1 MKFTKSIQSL
11 WSCVVRNK
19 TALLHF
25 TFYILYFTFLTG
37 CSKLNDLRVV
47 GRNFE
52 DEIQLAQNLVFTFNK
67 DVVSKSDLDS
77 WQSTKYIEFTPAVA
91 GKFQW
96 TAANELVFSPTS
108 GFAPA
113 TDYKAKLSSTIKA
126 TGKSYGVSS
135 EAYEF
140 HTPKLQLLET
150 EAYWSKSKESG
161 KPLAKTKLKFNYMVN
176 SSELDK
182 KLTFEIDEKPL
193 NYSIAQ
199 AQTDTEVPVSLITE
213 SSDKSAIPLK
223 VTVSKG
229 VKVAGT
235 NYITSAPFEL
245 TTALPSMFELEIPNI
260 ETGFQN
266 NQGFVR
272 IVTTQTLQN
281 ENISS
286 YYTITPA
293 VETTTELTDNGLIV
307 RGNFNQNETYILT
320 LTDKMKGVL
329 GAKLAESV
337 TKDLYF
343 GAMPANIQFANSKAV
358 YLSAKG
364 ARNVGVKIVNIPEVQ
379 IKIGKVYE
387 NNILAY
393 LRGNRYE
400 EYGPVNGS
408 DDWSPT
414 GAFNYS
420 EDEQNI
426 YSKLVVDKV
435 VETANL
441 AQIKGVSALNL
452 AIPDNDN
459 FKGVFL
465 VSVKSHDEQYLSA
478 TKLVSIS
485 DIGLIVKQS
494 ADAVWVF
501 ANSIRSTDPI
511 ANVEINLVSSNNQKV
526 YTLKTDNNGIAK
538 FEKLSEKAPNFQIA
552 MVTASSESD
561 FNYLYLEDTRVET
574 SRFEV
579 EGKRDNT
586 TGFEA
591 FIYGD
596 RDIYRP
602 GETLHFNTV
611 VRTQQWKNASDIPL
625 IIKVLMPNGRELQS
639 FRKTTNSEGATEIS
653 LPIDAAA
660 VTGTYSVEVY
670 NGNDVLLAS
679 KNVSIEEFMP
689 DRIKVDVK
697 TDKTFYRTGQNIN
710 IAATALNL
718 FGPPASG
725 RNYEVEFSLKR
736 KAFSNAKFKDYSFN
750 IPNDTKFEN
759 TVRQGITDDL
769 GTVKEAIPL
778 ANTLQDI
785 GLLEGKI
792 YMTVFDETG
801 RPVNRLKR
809 FDVLT
814 QDVFYGIKMSDSY
827 VGLNAAV
834 PIGLVALN
842 QTGDLQAG
850 AKAQVDVVRFDYQT
864 VVEKQGEQLSYTSK
878 KREKVVYTNIVSFK
892 DGKAEISYVP
902 TVSGEYQVRVRRVG
916 AVGYSVMDFYAYGW
930 GNTTASS
937 FEVSNEGEVLMEF
950 DKPKYNIGDKATVL
964 FKTPF
969 SGKLLVTIERN
980 NVLEYKYLTADNKSA
995 EFSFKVTE
1003 ALKPNAFVT
1012 ATLIRALD
1020 NSSLPLTVAHGFAP
1034 IQVEDTDTKLAVE
1047 VLAVEK
1053 SRSKTKQK
1061 IRIKTARNA
1070 QVTIAVV
1077 DEGILQIKNFKTPDI
1092 HGFFYQ
1098 KRALEVGSFDLYRFL
1113 FPELSVASS
1122 SSFGGDGYDLEKR
1135 INPLSNGRVKLVAL
1149 WSGQLETGIDGEAE
1163 FEVDIPQFSGDLR
1176 IMAVAYKGNA
1186 FGSAN
1191 KNMKVADPIVISTA
1205 LPRFLSPDDE
1215 IIVPV
1220 NISNTEKTTANVKVN
1235 LQING
1240 ALVQDSRPTT
1250 QNLSIAPEKESRTSF
1265 AIKAAQIMGRG
1276 SVTVTVDNGKEK
1288 FVEKTEI
1295 TVRPASSLL
1304 KSAQSG
1310 VIAGGSSGT
1319 IDLSKNGYIPST
1331 VSGQIILSRSPM
1343 VQYAKALDYLLGYP
1357 HGCIEQ
1363 TVSKAFPQIYFA
1375 DLAKSLFRSVRT
1387 QTTGMPRP
1395 VSSQTE
1401 TARGESDF
1409 NPNYNV
1415 QQAILKIES
1424 MQLPNGALSYWPG
1437 GNEESEWGTVYATHF
1452 LIEAQRAGF
1461 EINNGSL
1468 GRLLDY
1474 LNTKASTPATE
1485 TEYVYNES
1493 GNYSTVSVASRT
1505 SLYELYVLA
1514 MAGKPNRAAMN
1525 YYKQNAATLTNDS
1538 RYLLAAA
1545 FKQIGDTRSYA
1556 ALLPQNN
1563 APLWVGGS
1571 LANTLSGSFS
1581 SPIRNL
1587 AMSLNTLIE
1596 TDPTHLQIPNMAWQL
1611 SQALNTSSY
1620 LNTQEATFAF
1630 LALGK
1635 LAKKNSNSNVTA
1647 KLTINDKAYNFDGKD
1662 LKIHSPLI
1670 TNHSSLITTAG
1681 KGNLYWFTQSEG
1693 LSSSGGYVEEDVNLK
1708 VRKQF
1713 LNRNGQPMTT
1723 FKQNDL
1729 VVVKISLVSQN
1740 GIEVPNVVVT
1750 DLLPAA
1756 FEIENPRL
1764 TEPRDMP
1771 WVKNVSSLDHFDL
1784 RDDRINYFTTATAQP
1799 KTFYYM
1805 VRVITKG
1812 TFTLGPVSADAMY
1825 SGDYRSYS
1833 GGGKVRVQ

>member
-1 MKFTKSIQSL
+1 MKHNLHTIVLRFSL
-11 WSCVVRNK
+11 L
-19 TALLHF
+19 A
-25 TFYILYFTFLTG
+25 IYFSLLTG
-37 CSKLNDLRVV
+37 CSKLNELRVV

-67 DVVSKSDLDS
+67 DIVSKSDLDS
-77 WQSTKYIEFTPAVA
+77 WQSAKYIDFVPAVA

-108 GFAPA
+108 GFDPA
-113 TDYKAKLSSTIKA
+113 TDYKAKINKNALKA
-126 TGKSYGVSS
+126 ISKEYGIS
-135 EAYEF
+135 ADGFEF
-140 HTPKLQLLET
+140 HTPKLQLIET

-176 SSELDK
+176 GSELDK
-182 KLTFEIDEKPL
+182 KLTFEIDQKPL
-193 NYSIAQ
+193 SHSV
-199 AQTDTEVPVSLITE
+199 TESGSDIEIPVSLVTE
-213 SSDKSAIPLK
+213 RAEKSAIPLK
-223 VTVSKG
+223 VTVEKG
-229 VKVAGT
+229 IKVIGT
-235 NYITSAPFEL
+235 NYTTTEPFET
-245 TTALPSMFELEIPNI
+245 TTALPSMFELEITNI

-272 IVTTQTLQN
+272 VVSTQTLQN
-281 ENISS
+281 ENISD
-286 YYTITPA
+286 YFTITPA
-293 VETTTELTDNGLIV
+293 VETTTELTENGLIV
-307 RGNFNQNETYILT
+307 RGNFSQNETYILT
-320 LTDKMKGVL
+320 LNDKMKGVL
-329 GAKLAESV
+329 GAKLSEPV

-343 GAMPANIQFANSKAV
+343 GAMPASIQFSNSKAV

-364 ARNVGVKIVNIPEVQ
+364 ARNVGVKIVNVPEVEV
-379 IKIGKVYE
+379 KIGKVYE

-393 LRGNRYE
+393 LRNNRYE
-400 EYGPVNGS
+400 KYGEIDG
-408 DDWSPT
+408 DWQPT
-414 GAFNYS
+414 GGFDYND
-420 EDEQNI
+420 DEQNI
-426 YSKLVVDKV
+426 YSKLIEDKI

-441 AQIKGVSALNL
+441 PEVKGVSALNM

-459 FKGVFL
+459 FRGL
-465 VSVKSHDEQYLSA
+465 YLLSVKSHDEQYLAA

-485 DIGLIVKQS
+485 DIGLIAKQS
-494 ADAVWVF
+494 ADAIWIF
-501 ANSIRSTDPI
+501 ANSIRSTEPL
-511 ANVEINLVSSNNQKV
+511 AGVEVNLVSTNNQKV
-526 YTLKTDNNGIAK
+526 YTLKTDGSGIAK
-538 FEKLSEKAPNFQIA
+538 FEKITEKVPDFQIA
-552 MVTASSESD
+552 MVTASVDDD
-561 FNYLYLEDTRVET
+561 FNYLYLEDSRIET

-586 TGFEA
+586 TGLEA

-611 VRTQQWKNASDIPL
+611 VRTQQWESTSDIPL
-625 IIKVLMPNGRELQS
+625 IVKVLMPNGRELQS
-639 FRKTTNSEGATEIS
+639 FRKNTNSEGAAEIS
-653 LPIDAAA
+653 LPIDASA
-660 VTGTYSVEVY
+660 VTGTYAVEVY
-670 NGNDVLLAS
+670 NGNEVLLAA

-697 TDKTFYRTGQNIN
+697 ADREAYRTGQNIN
-710 IAATALNL
+710 LTTTALNL

-725 RNYEVEFSLKR
+725 RNYEVAFSLKR
-736 KAFSNAKFKDYSFN
+736 KVFTADRFKDYSFN

-759 TVRQGITDDL
+759 TVRQSVTDDM
-769 GTVKEAIPL
+769 GMVKEAIPISN
-778 ANTLQDI
+778 ALQDI
-785 GLLEGKI
+785 GLLEGKV
-792 YMTVFDETG
+792 YVTVFDETG

-814 QDVFYGIKMSDSY
+814 QDVFYGIKLADSY

-834 PIGLVALN
+834 PIGLVALSQSGGL
-842 QTGDLQAG
+842 QTNV
-850 AKAQVDVVRFDYQT
+850 KAQVDVVRFDYQT
-864 VVEKQGEQLSYTSK
+864 VIEKQGEQLSYSSK
-878 KREKVVYTNIVSFK
+878 KREKIVYTNIVNLK
-892 DGKAEISYVP
+892 EGKAELRYVP
-902 TVSGEYQVRVRRVG
+902 TVSGEYQIRVKRVG
-916 AVGYSVMDFYAYGW
+916 AVSYSIANFYAYGW

-950 DKPKYNIGDKATVL
+950 DKPKYDIGDKATVL

-980 NVLEYKYLTADNKSA
+980 NVLEYKYLTTDRKSA
-995 EFSFKVTE
+995 EYSFTITD

-1012 ATLIRALD
+1012 ATLIRAID

-1034 IQVEDTDTKLAVE
+1034 ILVEDSDTKLNVE
-1047 VLAVEK
+1047 VLTVEK

-1070 QVTIAVV
+1070 QVTVAVV

-1113 FPELSVASS
+1113 FPELSIGSS
-1122 SSFGGDGYDLEKR
+1122 SSYGGDGYDLEKR
-1135 INPLSNGRVKLVAL
+1135 INPLANGRVKLVAL
-1149 WSGQLETGIDGEAE
+1149 WSGQLNTGTDGEAE
-1163 FEVDIPQFSGDLR
+1163 FEAAIPQFSGDLR

-1186 FGSAN
+1186 FGSGN

-1215 IIVPV
+1215 IVVPV
-1220 NISNTEKTTANVKVN
+1220 NVSNTEKNTANVKVSMALTGN
-1235 LQING
+1235 LTTTQTN
-1240 ALVQDSRPTT
+1240 T
-1250 QNLSIAPEKESRTSF
+1250 QNLKIAPEKESRTSF
-1265 AIKAAQIMGRG
+1265 NIKAAQLSGNG

-1304 KSAQSG
+1304 KSSRSG
-1310 VIAGGSSGT
+1310 IIVGGSSGT

-1331 VSGQIILSRSPM
+1331 VSSQIIVSRSPM
-1343 VQYAKALDYLLGYP
+1343 VQYTKVLDYLLGYP
-1357 HGCIEQ
+1357 HGCVEQ
-1363 TVSKAFPQIYFA
+1363 TVSKVFPQIYFA
-1375 DLAKSLFRSVRT
+1375 DLAKSIGSKIFILK
-1387 QTTGMPRP
+1387 TTD
-1395 VSSQTE
+1395 
-1401 TARGESDF
+1401 SDF
-1409 NPNYNV
+1409 NPTYNV
-1415 QQAILKIES
+1415 QQAILKLES

-1437 GNEESEWGTVYATHF
+1437 GNEESEWGTAYATHF

-1461 EINNGSL
+1461 EINSRTL

-1474 LNTKASTPATE
+1474 LNTKASSPATE
-1485 TEYVYNES
+1485 IDYVYNES
-1493 GNYSTVSVASRT
+1493 GNYSTVVAASRT
-1505 SLYELYVLA
+1505 SLYELYILA

-1525 YYKQNAATLTNDS
+1525 YYKQNAATLTADS

-1545 FKQIGDTRSYA
+1545 FKQIGDPRSYGA
-1556 ALLPQNN
+1556 ILPNSKILKNNLLP
-1563 APLWVGGS
+1563 PPSGGGGGGS
-1571 LANTLSGSFS
+1571 FA

-1587 AMSLNTLIE
+1587 ALSLNTLIE
-1596 TDPTHLQIPNMAWQL
+1596 TDPANLQIPAMARQL
-1611 SQALNTSSY
+1611 SQALANASY
-1620 LNTQEATFAF
+1620 LNTQEAVFTF

-1635 LAKKNSNSNVTA
+1635 LAKQNANSNVTA
-1647 KLTINDKAYNFDGKD
+1647 KITINSKSYNFDGRD
-1662 LKIHSPLI
+1662 LKIKINSPLLGLGA
-1670 TNHSSLITTAG
+1670 TSG
-1681 KGNLYWFTQSEG
+1681 KGNLYWFAQSEG
-1693 LSSSGGYVEEDVNLK
+1693 VSASGDYVDEDVNLQ
-1708 VRKQF
+1708 VRKHF
-1713 LNRNGQPMTT
+1713 FDRNGKPVQT

-1729 VVVKISLVSQN
+1729 VVVKISLSSQN
-1740 GIEVPNVVVT
+1740 GLEVKNVVVT

-1771 WVKNVSSLDHFDL
+1771 WIKNGATPDYFDL

-1799 KTFYYM
+1799 KTFYYL
-1805 VRVITKG
+1805 VRVIAKG

-1833 GGGKVRVQ
+1833 GGGKVRVE

>member
-1 MKFTKSIQSL
+1 MKSTLSTFFFLFLFFTISFSL
-11 WSCVVRNK
+11 LVS
-19 TALLHF
+19 
-25 TFYILYFTFLTG
+25 

-77 WQSTKYIEFTPAVA
+77 WQSIKYVEFTPAVA

-108 GFAPA
+108 GFDPA
-113 TDYKAKLSSTIKA
+113 TDYKAKLNASSLKA
-126 TGKSYGVSS
+126 AGKGFGVS
-135 EAYEF
+135 ADGFEF

-176 SSELDK
+176 GAELDK
-182 KLTFEIDEKPL
+182 KLKFEIDEKL
-193 NYSIAQ
+193 LSYAITQSAS
-199 AQTDTEVPVSLITE
+199 DTEIPVSLTTE
-213 SSDKSAIPLK
+213 SSNKSAIPLK
-223 VTVSKG
+223 VTVEKG
-229 VKVAGT
+229 VKVVGT
-235 NYITSAPFEL
+235 NYTTSEPFEL
-245 TTALPSMFELEIPNI
+245 TTALPSMFELEVPNI
-260 ETGFQN
+260 ETGFEN

-281 ENISS
+281 ESISS

-293 VETTTELTDNGLIV
+293 IETTTELTDNGLIL

-329 GAKLAESV
+329 GAKLTEPI

-343 GAMPANIQFANSKAV
+343 GAMPASIQFSNGKAI

-364 ARNVGVKIVNIPEVQ
+364 SRNVGVKIVNVPEVEV
-379 IKIGKVYE
+379 KIGKVYE

-393 LRGNRYE
+393 LRNNRNE
-400 EYGPVNGS
+400 EYNEIDG
-408 DDWSPT
+408 DWQPT
-414 GAFNYS
+414 GGYNYN
-420 EDEQNI
+420 EDESNI
-426 YSKLVVDKV
+426 YSKLIEDKV

-441 AQIKGVSALNL
+441 PEVKGVSALNM
-452 AIPDNDN
+452 AIPENDD
-459 FKGVFL
+459 FKGLYL
-465 VSVKSHDEQYLSA
+465 VSVKSHDEQYLAA

-485 DIGLIVKQS
+485 DIGLIAKQS
-494 ADAVWVF
+494 ADAIWIF
-501 ANSIRSTDPI
+501 ANSIRTAEPMAGVEVNLIST
-511 ANVEINLVSSNNQKV
+511 NNQKV
-526 YTLKTDNNGIAK
+526 YSLKTDGNGMAK
-538 FEKLSEKAPNFQIA
+538 FEKIAEKAPNFQIA
-552 MVTASSESD
+552 MVTASVEGD

-586 TGFEA
+586 TGLEA

-602 GETLHFNTV
+602 GETLHFNTI
-611 VRTQQWKNASDIPL
+611 VRTQQWKSANDIPL

-639 FRKTTNSEGATEIS
+639 FRKNTNSEGAAEIS
-653 LPIDAAA
+653 LPIEAAA

-697 TDKTFYRTGQNIN
+697 SDKEFYRTGQTIN
-710 IAATALNL
+710 LTATALNL

-736 KAFSNAKFKDYSFN
+736 KAFSAERFKDYSFN

-759 TVRQGITDDL
+759 TLRQGMTDDMGL
-769 GTVKEAIPL
+769 VKEAIPL
-778 ANTLQDI
+778 SNALQDI
-785 GLLEGKI
+785 GLLEGKAYI
-792 YMTVFDETG
+792 TVFDETG

-814 QDVFYGIKMSDSY
+814 QDVFYGIKLSDSY
-827 VGLNAAV
+827 VRLNSAV

-842 QTGDLQAG
+842 RDGALQNG
-850 AKAQVDVVRFDYQT
+850 AKAQVEMIRFDYQT
-864 VVEKQGEQLSYTSK
+864 VVEKQGEQLRYTSK
-878 KREKVVYTNIVSFK
+878 KREKVVYSNVVNFK
-892 DGKAEISYVP
+892 DGKAEVRYAP

-916 AVGYSVMDFYAYGW
+916 AVGYSVSDFYAYGW

-950 DKPKYNIGDKATVL
+950 DKVKYDIGDKATVL

-980 NVLEYKYLTADNKSA
+980 NVLEYKYLTTDKKAA
-995 EFSFKVTE
+995 EFSFTVTE
-1003 ALKPNAFVT
+1003 ALKPNAFIT

-1020 NSSLPLTVAHGFAP
+1020 NSSLPLTVAHGFAS
-1034 IQVEDTDTKLAVE
+1034 IQVEDSDTKLNVE
-1047 VLAVEK
+1047 VIAVEK

-1113 FPELSVASS
+1113 FPELTVGSS

-1135 INPLSNGRVKLVAL
+1135 INPLANGRVKLVAL
-1149 WSGQLETGIDGEAE
+1149 WSGQLDTGFDGEAE

-1186 FGSAN
+1186 FGSGN

-1220 NISNTEKTTANVKVN
+1220 NISNTEKTAANVKVSMALTGN
-1235 LQING
+1235 L
-1240 ALVQDSRPTT
+1240 TT
-1250 QNLSIAPEKESRTSF
+1250 NDQRQMTVAIPAEKESRTSF
-1265 AIKAAQIMGRG
+1265 NIKAAQLIGNG

-1304 KSAQSG
+1304 KSSQSG
-1310 VIAGGSSGT
+1310 VITGGSSST
-1319 IDLSKNGYIPST
+1319 IDLTKNGYIPST
-1331 VSGQIILSRSPM
+1331 VSSQIILSRSPM
-1343 VQYAKALDYLLGYP
+1343 IQYAKALDFLLGYP
-1357 HGCIEQ
+1357 HGCVEQ
-1363 TVSKAFPQIYFA
+1363 TVSKAFPQVYFA
-1375 DLAKSLFRSVRT
+1375 DLAKSLGSKTFISKTR
-1387 QTTGMPRP
+1387 
-1395 VSSQTE
+1395 
-1401 TARGESDF
+1401 ESDF
-1409 NPNYNV
+1409 NPTYNV
-1415 QQAILKIES
+1415 QQAILKLES

-1437 GNEESEWGTVYATHF
+1437 GNEESEWGTAYATHF
-1452 LIEAQRAGF
+1452 LLEAQSAGF
-1461 EINNGSL
+1461 EINNGVL
-1468 GRLLDY
+1468 GRMLDY
-1474 LNTKASTPATE
+1474 LNTKASSPANE

-1493 GNYSTVSVASRT
+1493 GNYSSVVVASRA

-1525 YYKQNAATLTNDS
+1525 YYKQNVATLTTDS

-1545 FKQIGDTRSYA
+1545 FKQIGDPRSYA
-1556 ALLPQNN
+1556 AILPKNN
-1563 APLWVGGS
+1563 SPFETGS
-1571 LANTLSGSFS
+1571 KGLSGSFA

-1587 AMSLNTLIE
+1587 ALSLNTLIE
-1596 TDPTHLQIPNMAWQL
+1596 TDPTNLQIPTMARQL
-1611 SQALNTSSY
+1611 SQALSSSSY

-1635 LAKKNSNSNVTA
+1635 LAKKNANSNVTA
-1647 KLTINDKAYNFDGKD
+1647 TMTINSKPYNFDGND
-1662 LKIHSPLI
+1662 LKINSKNTPFRGQGA
-1670 TNHSSLITTAG
+1670 ITT
-1681 KGNLYWFTQSEG
+1681 KGTGSLYWFAQSEG
-1693 LSSSGGYVEEDVNLK
+1693 LSATGSYVEEDVNLQ

-1713 LNRNGQPMTT
+1713 LNRNGQPMTA

-1729 VVVKISLVSQN
+1729 IVVKISLSSQN
-1740 GIEVPNVVVT
+1740 GLEVKNVVVT

-1771 WVKNVSSLDHFDL
+1771 WIKNASTPDYFDL
-1784 RDDRINYFTTATAQP
+1784 RDDRVNYFTTATAQP

-1833 GGGKVRVQ
+1833 GGGKMRVE